1 MYCQLFSSPQDF
13 VAQCIGVRY
22 VGFAVAV
29 WAFGSAIGSFMAGR
43 TVIYVQRFTLF
54 IISTGL
60 SIFLS
65 LFLIYFER
73 VESFALVFLVSLGFG
88 LSGMLKTG
96 ISCKQCLCMCFL
108 CACFCVNAHV
118 CLCGYVYVACVYV
131 VCVCA
136 HVTNSYSQLNTQLNT
151 TISGESINLQIIYA
165 VLCLY
170 VL

>member
-1 MYCQLFSSPQDF
+1 MNAHTIHISRTLDIRIVNSTPQDF

-43 TVIYVQRFTLF
+43 TVRRFTLF

-88 LSGMLKTG
+88 LSDGMLKTG
-96 ISCKQCLCMCFL
+96 ISCK
-108 CACFCVNAHV
+108 
-118 CLCGYVYVACVYV
+118 
-131 VCVCA
+131 
-136 HVTNSYSQLNTQLNT
+136 
-151 TISGESINLQIIYA
+151 
-165 VLCLY
+165 
-170 VL
+170 